1 MKKQIVTLAAVTTM
15 LLLGSGSKASAGLQM
30 KLTDNLGN
38 TVTVTDNGLGDGD
51 TNVGSINFVG
61 AVGPNWNINVVGGTS
76 KPFTGSAS
84 APELDITTLDFSTGA
99 GTLDIQLSDTDF
111 TTASPVNFLASVGG
125 TTSGSVT
132 FNTWVDPGN
141 VALAETTPLTSQ
153 GPFSTSPFS
162 GNQSNVVTS
171 LGGSPYALT
180 LDATITH
187 AAAGNSSFDANLSG
201 ISPPTANCATITA
214 VTGVAITP
222 VTLVGSGGCGGPY
235 TFSATGLPKGLI
247 MSTNG
252 TISGTPNVSGST
264 TPFNYTVTVTDSCG
278 NTGTFNCSITVN
290 AVQPCKASVCGTLF
304 VDCNGDGFLTPGFD
318 FGVTNVPVYLQNSN
332 KVTVATNITDS
343 QGNYCFYNLAAG
355 TYTVCILH
363 PTNCIQTSGT
373 HVNHWLN
380 NNYQQCWIEN
390 DGYQHCKGVDGVDCW
405 TASDGCQHWKNSNN
419 QDCWKDKY
427 GYSHTQQCTYVS
439 CDVPKGDCETFTLA
453 CGQALTGVNFAYQ
466 GTLPKCVVSVAG
478 PSKGVCGQT
487 GSYTCTVKNTGTACF
502 AACQVSVC
510 GKTYSCP
517 ALSSGQSCSFS
528 FNYQFQWSDYGNFNC
543 QAAASCTSAYSNSNT
558 SSSCTAKGNC
568 YTSVGW

>member
-1 MKKQIVTLAAVTTM
+1 MTTL
-15 LLLGSGSKASAGLQM
+15 LLLGSGSKARAVLQLT
-30 KLTDNLGN
+30 LTDDLSN
-38 TVTVTDNGLGDGD
+38 TVTITDNGPGD
-51 TNVGSINFVG
+51 TDSTVGSISFVG
-61 AVGPNWNINVVGGTS
+61 VVGPNWYINVTGGES
-76 KPFTGSAS
+76 KPVLGSAS
-84 APELDITTLDFSTGA
+84 APELDIATMNESYGA

-111 TTASPVNFLASVGG
+111 TTPLPGTPVTFLAKIGG
-125 TTSGSVT
+125 TAAGNVT
-132 FNTWVDPGN
+132 FNTWADGTNRPF
-141 VALAETTPLTSQ
+141 AQTKPITSQ
-153 GPFSTSPFS
+153 GPYSAGGFS
-162 GNQSNVVTS
+162 GNQSVVQS
-171 LGGSPYALT
+171 PGGSPYSLT
-180 LDATITH
+180 LDTTITH
-187 AAAGNSSFDANLSG
+187 AAAGSSAYDANLSG
-201 ISPPTANCATITA
+201 LYPPTANCATITA

-222 VTLVGSGGCGGPY
+222 VTLVGNGGCGGPY

-304 VDCNGDGFLTPGFD
+304 ADCNGDGFLTPGFD

-380 NNYQQCWIEN
+380 NSYQQCWIEN

-405 TASDGCQHWKNSNN
+405 IASDSCQHWKNSNN

-502 AACQVSVC
+502 AACKVSVC

>member
-1 MKKQIVTLAAVTTM
+1 MTTL
-15 LLLGSGSKASAGLQM
+15 LLLGSGSKALAVLQL

-38 TVTVTDNGLGDGD
+38 TVTITDNGAGDVIDPYSSIAGAIKYIGP
-51 TNVGSINFVG
+51 VG
-61 AVGPNWNINVVGGTS
+61 NWSVTVVGTS
-76 KPFTGSAS
+76 KPLVGSAS
-84 APELDITTLDFSTGA
+84 APFLDINLKSATSPTG
-99 GTLDIQLSDTDF
+99 GSLDIQLSDTDF
-111 TTASPVNFLASVGG
+111 TGSPP
-125 TTSGSVT
+125 VT
-132 FNTWVDPGN
+132 FNASIGGN
-141 VALAETTPLTSQ
+141 TTGTVGFDAYADNNNKTFAETTLLTSY
-153 GPFSTSPFS
+153 GPSFTMGFS
-162 GNQSNVVTS
+162 GNEGPVNYS
-171 LGGSPYALT
+171 GGSPYSLT
-180 LDATITH
+180 LDTTIIDG
-187 AAAGNSSFDANLSG
+187 ANGSSGFDANLSG
-201 ISPPTANCATITA
+201 LYPPTANCATITA

-222 VTLVGSGGCGGPY
+222 VTLVGNGGCGGPY

-304 VDCNGDGFLTPGFD
+304 ADCNGDGFLTPGFD

-380 NNYQQCWIEN
+380 NSYQQCWIEN

-405 TASDGCQHWKNSNN
+405 IASDSCQHWKNSNN